1 MFILCIYMSTFVDI
15 ALDSGLVGE
24 EDITDFMKNTLVS
37 PNSTPGTGAGHRK
50 QLAFRIDT
58 APTLDNLAPFERYLA
73 FGFVSSTETWA
84 KNVSPKAAPLTVRV
98 GTASSSLPNPP
109 SGFYRLRWTHNTIDF
124 DFDTYQDFDAY
135 QDPSRYD
142 LYVEPGPSVGM
153 RAVTHTFDGELVPI
167 NGELVA
173 TVSAIG
179 NGLSLANGG
188 TIVTMTTEQ
197 PHGLQAG
204 AIIALGSIANPAA
217 TPGVTGVWTVTGVT
231 ASTLTFATSA
241 DSETTID
248 LGDAAL
254 YVCPRLVYTSANE
267 VFVRLQIDGRTAI
280 AFTMPKPDE
289 YGYLDIV
296 VEQTNKVYGAAD
308 PAVNLMVRHTAA
320 PNTPEVNYATFTV
333 TGDIDNT
340 PPVLI
345 AVGSRCLPGSRIQII
360 DKVVVQQGIAT
371 FLTQSTLVNS
381 FETEG
386 ELFAAWR
393 ADFPEGGEPYNSTDY
408 SKWLNHRLIV
418 PSGEVFIDNSTTP
431 FLNGTWPVKAVIGTS
446 NFTIDVSSLGL
457 TNGSYAIGTSCFMY
471 PSRVMFTRV
480 TDGLRFLM
488 DTDEEFISKFSTLDI
503 PENPRRVYVHVP
515 RGHNLSVGSTV
526 FFDGAADARLNGT
539 FTIKDCP
546 PFDPP
551 WYAPV
556 VVSGL
561 GRDHWAAFDL
571 AFDPDDPI
579 ETMTGPNM
587 VHYVARLEPPVQYTT
602 IDAFSNDVPG
612 SAQPNMTI
620 KTASTV
626 NIATFASKSDPA
638 INVDISGPV
647 LEDGH
652 FHVGFGSQLR
662 MDANIGL
669 GQIEFTDAGISR
681 AVYTVGDYNRT
692 LSVSGRW
699 DLSGDA
705 MTFGIDWLGE
715 YMITCV
721 KDGNVFDLYA
731 TRLSFG
737 SGVLQQQAEISHEAV
752 VLPGTVIGETMP
764 LQIADVVATPAPRLT
779 LGFAHNFVART
790 LKINVLLEGGS
801 ISGDAFTRS
810 AVHATRI
817 ELRGIGETL
826 YAAGSTVEFYS
837 NAFMSLSNL
846 RIIALRIRDTP
857 IFANVVYLGSN
868 HTVTDEEDRQD
879 VLIASLGPNRLIRA
893 NLDTFRVFSSTLA
906 VGAVSFGNGASTLG
920 SVAHVTQPKT
930 SATGIVEHDY
940 SISSVFYHSSLVSNF
955 TCSVV
960 NVPTIDDRSLPLTL
974 VLAQGPTPYMANAFQ
989 INGVAATLSWLDNV
1003 VPTGNA
1009 SKTNLVSFGMFRA
1022 GNAWTVLAKSEVF
1035 G

>member
-1 MFILCIYMSTFVDI
+1 MFILGIYMTTLVDI
-15 ALDSGLVGE
+15 TLDSGLVGE
-24 EDITDFMKNTLVS
+24 EDITEFMENTLVS

-73 FGFVSSTETWA
+73 FGFVSSTEMWA

-109 SGFYRLRWTHNTIDF
+109 TGFYRLRWTHNTIDF
-124 DFDTYQDFDAY
+124 DFDTTY

-153 RAVTHTFDGELVPI
+153 RAVTHAFDGELVPI
-167 NGELVA
+167 NGALVA

-179 NGLSLANGG
+179 NGRSLANGG
-188 TIVTMTTEQ
+188 TIVTVTTEQ
-197 PHGLQAG
+197 PHGLQTG
-204 AIIALGSIANPAA
+204 TIVALGSIANAA
-217 TPGVTGVWTVTGVT
+217 DTPGVTGVWTVTGVT
-231 ASTLTFATSA
+231 ASTLTFVTDA
-241 DSETTID
+241 DGKTTID
-248 LGDAAL
+248 LGDAEM
-254 YVCPRLVYTSANE
+254 YVCPRLVNTSAND

-280 AFTMPKPDE
+280 AFTVPKPAG

-296 VEQTNKVYGAAD
+296 VEQTNKMYGAAD

-320 PNTPEVNYATFTV
+320 PNTPEGNYATFTV
-333 TGDIDNT
+333 TGDVDDTEI
-340 PPVLI
+340 
-345 AVGSRCLPGSRIQII
+345 VGCRCLPGSRFQII

-371 FLTQSTLVNS
+371 FVTQATLVDP
-381 FETEG
+381 ETE
-386 ELFAAWR
+386 EDLFAAWR
-393 ADFPEGGEPYNSTDY
+393 ADFPEGGQPYNSADY

-431 FLNGTWPVKAVIGTS
+431 FFNGTWTVKAVIGTS

-457 TNGSYAIGTSCFMY
+457 TNGPYAIGTRCFMY
-471 PSRVMFTRV
+471 PSRVTFTRV

-556 VVSGL
+556 VSGL

-587 VHYVARLEPPVQYTT
+587 VHYVARLEPPVQYAT

-652 FHVGFGSQLR
+652 FHEGFGSQTR

-669 GQIEFTDAGISR
+669 GQIEFTNAGMSR
-681 AVYTVGDYNRT
+681 AVYTIGDYNRT

-715 YMITCV
+715 YVIECV
-721 KDGNVFDLYA
+721 KDGDVFDMYA
-731 TRLSFG
+731 TRSSFG
-737 SGVLQQQAEISHEAV
+737 AGVMQQQAQISHTAV

-790 LKINVLLEGGS
+790 LKINVLLEGGT
-801 ISGDAFTRS
+801 ISGNAFTRS

-817 ELRGIGETL
+817 ELRGIGETV
-826 YAAGSTVEFYS
+826 YAAGSTVEFFS

-868 HTVTDEEDRQD
+868 HTVTDEEDRQN

-893 NLDTFRVFSSTLA
+893 NLDTFRVFSSTLS
-906 VGAVSFGNGASTLG
+906 VGDVSFGNGASTLG

-930 SATGIVEHDY
+930 SATGIAEHDY
-940 SISSVFYHSSLVSNF
+940 SISSVFYHSNIVSNF
-955 TCSVV
+955 TCAVA
-960 NVPTIDDRSLPLTL
+960 NVPFTNDRSLPLTL

-989 INGVAATLSWLDNV
+989 INGAATAISWLDNA